1 MYTAKNHTEG
11 PDKLVIGG
19 ELEITEGAVLK
30 VAGDVVD
37 PKNIFVPDKLVIG
50 GELEITEGAVLKVAG
65 DVVDP
70 KNIFVDAARY
80 QSDSTV
86 ANLKADFN
94 ALLAK
99 LRASGAMA
107 ATAPIISITLQPQ
120 DIVVTKGDVEGS
132 LTVAGAASDGR
143 AVTYQWYSSAT
154 NSNSGGNAVSGAT
167 AAEFAIPAAIETT
180 TYYYCVVSATD
191 AVAVASEAAKVTVEE
206 GGGG

>member
-30 VAGDVVD
+30 VAG
-37 PKNIFVPDKLVIG
+37 KNHTEGPDKLVIG

-80 QSDSTV
+80 QSDSDASTV